1 MNRKSRRR
9 RCRFAADPLGIEPL
23 EMRCLLSGSAAALS
37 AQSIDQIVWQ
47 GQPIDVRPGYWNGRF
62 ESAVPYGQPAIPQA
76 LLPLPTWTTFSLG
89 GGFFSLSAPGADEQ
103 LVVDWAAAT
112 LGVLEIEPDFIID
125 APPAAG
131 ATGSIAAADS
141 TDPSAVPNDPYYP
154 LQYAPPL
161 IQAPAAWGVSTGNR
175 IVVVAVLDSGID
187 LAHPDLAANVW
198 INPRELP
205 VNGIDDELN
214 GFVDDVNGWNFIDGT
229 NNVQDGFGHGTHVA
243 GIIGAVGNNAV
254 GVAGLGWQV
263 ALMPLKILNNSGVGT
278 ASAAVAAIN
287 YVTMLRRDFETN
299 IVVSNNSWG
308 AGGIASTVMRDAIRA
323 MGDVGI
329 TFVAAAGNS
338 GSNNDIIPNYPS
350 SYDVSN
356 VISVAAS
363 TPDDSLA
370 GFSNYGATTVDL
382 AAPGTVIYSTVLG
395 GAYNYL
401 SGTSMAAPQVAGSIA
416 LLAAAKPSLAVAQ
429 IRAAILGSTDTIPG
443 MVGKT
448 VTGGRLNVTGAMK
461 SLGLT
466 PVVPPTPPPPP
477 PPPTPAVQ
485 PFLDDFNQPNSP
497 TLSGFWR
504 TRIGSIGIVSQTAQS
519 RVAGAS
525 ISTLNGVS
533 IVDSLSQAF
542 FNLRTGTNVGLV
554 ARYSGGGDTRM
565 YLAGVARSGT
575 GFAGTIWRNTGAG
588 WTVIG
593 SGIVTASSGV
603 MQFGVAGSSL
613 TLFVNGIRVAGAYD
627 TAISG
632 PGGVGIR
639 FVGAGAS
646 IDNYSQSTLTA
657 PVRTNV
663 TLPFTETFSGTDSP
677 YVPASWTKRIGNLA
691 VSSNVVVSRL
701 NNASI
706 MALNGATARDS
717 SQVAFVNVVGGTV
730 AGLVARYTGTG
741 DARMYLG
748 GLQRAGTSYVGRI
761 WVNTGLG
768 WRILNSGPAL
778 GGSGVLQFDVAGSAL
793 TLYLNGK
800 KVAAAYSTAIP
811 GPGALGIRFVG
822 PGVVADNYTAAALT
836 PPVPAAV
843 TSPFGDSFIR
853 ANSNYISGN
862 WIQGIGNVAISDDTV
877 LSRIGGVSLVTLRGP
892 APRDSSTSAQAVV
905 NIGDGQSAWLFARHS
920 GTADNRM
927 YIAGL
932 VRDGDRY
939 FGRIWRNTGCSHWTQ
954 LASVAVP
961 GGSGRIRFD
970 CIGPSLTLFLNGVKI
985 AAVRDYTIPGPGTVG
1000 LRLVGDGTTIDS
1012 YSYVRR

>member
-1 MNRKSRRR
+1 MNRNSQRRR
-9 RCRFAADPLGIEPL
+9 RWHGADRLGLEPL
-23 EMRCLLSGSAAALS
+23 ESRYLLSGTMPALS

-62 ESAVPYGQPAIPQA
+62 ESAVPYGQPAIPQS

-89 GGFFSLSAPGADEQ
+89 NGFFSLSAPGADEQ

-112 LGVLEIEPDFIID
+112 PGVLEIEPDFIID
-125 APPAAG
+125 APPTTDAAG
-131 ATGSIAAADS
+131 SSVADVS
-141 TDPSAVPNDPYYP
+141 TDPTAVPNDPYYS

-175 IVVVAVLDSGID
+175 TVVVAVLDSGID
-187 LAHPDLAANVW
+187 LTHPDLAGNLW
-198 INPRELP
+198 TNPRD
-205 VNGIDDELN
+205 VAANGIDDELN
-214 GFVDDVNGWNFIDGT
+214 GFIDDVNGWNFIDGT
-229 NNVQDGFGHGTHVA
+229 NNVQDGFGHGTHVS

-254 GVAGLGWQV
+254 GVTGLSWQV
-263 ALMPLKILNNSGVGT
+263 QLMPLKILNNSGVGT

-287 YVTMLRRDFETN
+287 YVTLMRRDFETN

-329 TFVAAAGNS
+329 SFVAAAGNS
-338 GSNNDIIPNYPS
+338 ASNNDLVPNYPS

-363 TPDDSLA
+363 TSTDTLA
-370 GFSNYGATTVDL
+370 AFTNYGATSVDL
-382 AAPGTVIYSTVLG
+382 AAPGTLIYSTVLG

-401 SGTSMAAPQVAGSIA
+401 SGTSMAAPQVAGSVA
-416 LLAAAKPSLAVAQ
+416 VLAAAKPGVTVAQ

-448 VTGGRLNVTGAMK
+448 VTGGRLNITGAMK

-485 PFLDDFNQPNSP
+485 PFLDNFNQPNSP
-497 TLSGFWR
+497 TLSGFWG
-504 TRIGSIGIVSQTAQS
+504 TRIGSIGIVDQTAQS

-533 IVDSLSQAF
+533 IVDSVSQAF
-542 FNLRTGTNVGLV
+542 FNLRTGSNVGLV
-554 ARYSGGGDTRM
+554 ARYTGGGDTRM

-588 WTVIG
+588 WIVLA
-593 SGIVTASSGV
+593 SGVVTASSGV
-603 MQFGVAGSSL
+603 LQFQVAGSSL
-613 TLFVNGIRVAGAYD
+613 TLFLNGIRVAGAYD
-627 TAISG
+627 TSIRG
-632 PGGVGIR
+632 PGAVGIR
-639 FVGAGAS
+639 LVGAGAS
-646 IDNYSQSTLTA
+646 LDNYSQRTLTA
-657 PVRTNV
+657 PVPVTA
-663 TLPFTETFSGTDSP
+663 TLPFTETFSGADSP

-691 VSSNVVVSRL
+691 VSSSVVVSRI
-701 NNASI
+701 NGASI
-706 MALNGATARDS
+706 MALNGVTARDS
-717 SQVAFVNVVGGTV
+717 SQAAFVNVVGGTV
-730 AGLVARYTGTG
+730 VGLVARYTGSG

-748 GLQRAGTSYVGRI
+748 GLQRSGTSYVGRI

-800 KVAAAYSTAIP
+800 KIAAAYSTAIP
-811 GPGALGIRFVG
+811 GPGALGTRFVG

-843 TSPFGDSFIR
+843 TSPFSDSFIR
-853 ANSNYISGN
+853 ANSNFISGN

-877 LSRIGGVSLVTLRGP
+877 LSRIGGVSLVTLRRP
-892 APRDSSTSAQAVV
+892 TPTNSSTQAVV
-905 NIGDGQSAWLFARHS
+905 NIGDGESAWLFARHS

-939 FGRIWRNTGCSHWTQ
+939 FGRIWRNTGCGPWTL

-970 CIGPSLTLFLNGVKI
+970 CIGPSLTLFLNGTKI
-985 AAVRDYTIPGPGTVG
+985 AAVRDYTIPGLGTVG
-1000 LRLVGDGTTIDS
+1000 LRLVGDGTTVDN